1 VVEDNCCKKVIHWNT
16 ISICIIETP
25 IERLLY
31 CLGCNY
37 RANIPLAVDVC
48 IYIYTANSLDKYMIS
63 IMTGTYV
70 KNGRFLNG
78 EKCSRTLIKDLFNA
92 AFETSCIYNIFKGI
106 TS

>member
-1 VVEDNCCKKVIHWNT
+1 
-16 ISICIIETP
+16 
-25 IERLLY
+25 
-31 CLGCNY
+31 
-37 RANIPLAVDVC
+37 
-48 IYIYTANSLDKYMIS
+48 MIS

-106 TS
+106 TSWDFERLFHSYHVLVSDVPYCICLFPV